1 MELTS
6 EYRVSAEAV
15 RETEVRTGS
24 NVKRVLLAEDHGVLK
39 ALLLR
44 ALRERGFEVVPA
56 DDGEQ
61 ALQLFEHHAQ
71 QIDLVLTDVV
81 MPNRDGF
88 ELAREIRARRPDT
101 PVIYISG
108 YVDASE
114 LWPDVPPGH
123 LMTKPLSLLD
133 LLSKVD
139 ELVGSP

>member
-6 EYRVSAEAV
+6 EYQVSAEAV

-61 ALQLFEHHAQ
+61 ALQLFERHAQ